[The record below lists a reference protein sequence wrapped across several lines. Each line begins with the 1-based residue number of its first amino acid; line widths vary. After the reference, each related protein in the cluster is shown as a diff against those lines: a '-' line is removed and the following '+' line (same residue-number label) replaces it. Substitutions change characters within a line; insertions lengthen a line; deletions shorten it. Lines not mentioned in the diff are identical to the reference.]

1 MQSVISIGYVH
12 KQLTGI
18 GYKDDLT
25 VIAIR
30 FAYTDIED
38 FKRWQQEQ
46 EQKDSEK
53 EESQLDDVKYL

>member
-18 GYKDDLT
+18 GYIDDLT

-30 FAYTDIED
+30 FSYTDIED
-38 FKRWQQEQ
+38 FKKWPQEQ

-53 EESQLDDVKYL
+53 EESQLDDVK